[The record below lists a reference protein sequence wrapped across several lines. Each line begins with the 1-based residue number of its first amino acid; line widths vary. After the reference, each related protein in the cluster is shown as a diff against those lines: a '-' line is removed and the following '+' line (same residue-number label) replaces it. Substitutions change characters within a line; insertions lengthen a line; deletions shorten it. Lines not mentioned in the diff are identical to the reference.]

1 MLTLS
6 RLSINPCE
14 HIYILG
20 SFHFD
25 ISEKVGK
32 EESDKG
38 KRKALSDSE
47 KEEEEEEEQEKSV
60 TKKRKLRSRSVCR
73 NDNEEE
79 PAGPS
84 SQLTPRKRSKKLCF
98 CKSSPQLSSYLCRH
112 GRLLNA

>member
-20 SFHFD
+20 AFHFD

-73 NDNEEE
+73 NEEE

-98 CKSSPQLSSYLCRH
+98 CKSSSYLCRH